1 MLHVLT
7 HSFPTRRSSDLG
19 PATPPF
25 RGQWLE
31 GTPGSGA
38 ILVHQHD
45 AGAYWLGKF
54 ETEMS
59 TMSFPSLRVDGLTL
73 ILGLGETGV
82 AAALWC
88 ARHGAHLRVLDTRAE
103 PGGLSAL
110 QSKLGAAHVD
120 FRLGLDVFT
129 DDALQ
134 DVHTIVLSPGLSPLQ
149 EPIKSFLAL
158 AAARQI
164 QVVGE
169 IELFARALADLSAQ
183 GYQPKLLAVHATN
196 DTTRSK
202 ETPGGKGSV
211 RTCII

>member
-1 MLHVLT
+1 MIRRPPRSTRTDTL
-7 HSFPTRRSSDLG
+7 FPYTTLFRSEKVWRGASDFPHG

-25 RGQWLE
+25 RGQRLE
-31 GTPGSGA
+31 GNPGSGA
-38 ILVHQHD
+38 ILDHQHD

-169 IELFARALADLSAQ
+169 IELFARALADMSEQ
-183 GYQPKLLAVHATN
+183 GDRKS
-196 DTTRSK
+196 TRLNS
-202 ETPGGKGSV
+202 SH
-211 RTCII
+211 

>member
-1 MLHVLT
+1 
-7 HSFPTRRSSDLG
+7 
-19 PATPPF
+19 
-25 RGQWLE
+25 
-31 GTPGSGA
+31 
-38 ILVHQHD
+38 
-45 AGAYWLGKF
+45 
-54 ETEMS
+54 MS

-134 DVHTIVLSPGLSPLQ
+134 DVHTRSEERRVGKECVSTCRSRWSP
-149 EPIKSFLAL
+149 
-158 AAARQI
+158 
-164 QVVGE
+164 
-169 IELFARALADLSAQ
+169 
-183 GYQPKLLAVHATN
+183 YN
-196 DTTRSK
+196 
-202 ETPGGKGSV
+202 
-211 RTCII
+211 

>member
-25 RGQWLE
+25 RGQRLE
-31 GTPGSGA
+31 GNPGSGA
-38 ILVHQHD
+38 ILDHQHD

-82 AAALWC
+82 AAARWC
-88 ARHGAHLRVLDTRAE
+88 ARHGAHLPELDTGGE

-110 QSKLGAAHVD
+110 ESKRGGALWG
-120 FRLGLDVFT
+120 FRLGM
-129 DDALQ
+129 
-134 DVHTIVLSPGLSPLQ
+134 
-149 EPIKSFLAL
+149 
-158 AAARQI
+158 
-164 QVVGE
+164 
-169 IELFARALADLSAQ
+169 
-183 GYQPKLLAVHATN
+183 
-196 DTTRSK
+196 
-202 ETPGGKGSV
+202 
-211 RTCII
+211 